1 MGKDT
6 RRIINKSGGDAN
18 SATIEANTWRFYD
31 ENKVFLW
38 QFVFSDDRMLI
49 PLGLRPQACSQ
60 YYVCHDGSTCQCPS
74 GLARY
79 NCKPQVETSC
89 DKSKDSSSLV
99 NAGEN
104 LSYFALGFVLPSSKT
119 DLDGCKSSCLN
130 NCTCLAM
137 FFDNDSGNCYMFDQ
151 IGSFEDAKKQCEYRI
166 IH

>member
-31 ENKVFLW
+31 ETQVFLW
-38 QFVFSDDRMLI
+38 QFV
-49 PLGLRPQACSQ
+49 PQACSQ

-89 DKSKDSSSLV
+89 NKSKDSSSLV

-119 DLDGCKSSCLN
+119 DLDGCKSLCLN

-137 FFDNDSGNCYMFDQ
+137 FFDNDSRNCYMFDQ
-151 IGSFEDAKKQCEYRI
+151 IGSFEDAKNGANIESYIKVQVSVFI
-166 IH
+166 GFF